1 VYGLTRSAIGEKY
14 IILMHYE
21 PLIEMSITLIQNR
34 GIFIPFV
41 INGRKQAFENPD
53 VFVASEAPLYLGIIL
68 KPSKG
73 FWEYLKNSSEV
84 VLCRN
89 KEENCASFAIPYKIE
104 VGENTIFFI
113 KPDSMESLASSGI
126 MENL

>member
-1 VYGLTRSAIGEKY
+1 MYGLTRPAIGEKY

-21 PLIEMSITLIQNR
+21 PQIEMSITLIQNS

-41 INGRKQAFENPD
+41 TNGRKQEFENPD
-53 VFVASEAPLYLGIIL
+53 VFVASEEPLYLGIIL

-73 FWEYLKNSSEV
+73 FWEFLKNSSEV
-84 VLCRN
+84 VLCHN
-89 KEENCASFAIPYKIE
+89 NEENCVSFAIPYKIE

-113 KPDSMESLASSGI
+113 KPNSMESLAKSGI
-126 MENL
+126 MERI

>member
-1 VYGLTRSAIGEKY
+1 MYGLTRSAIGEKY

-21 PLIEMSITLIQNR
+21 PLVEMSITLIHDR

-41 INGRKQAFENPD
+41 ANGRDQVFENPD
-53 VFVASEAPLYLGIIL
+53 IFVASEAPLYLGIIL

-84 VLCRN
+84 VLCREN
-89 KEENCASFAIPYKIE
+89 AKNCASFTIPYKIE

-113 KPDSMESLASSGI
+113 KPDSMESFARTGI
-126 MENL
+126 LEKP